1 LEKTT
6 TTMTNY
12 KILSLSTT
20 EGHVNFFFKCPR
32 MKVTSKIIEAR
43 KVGNGRKRVMMAPW
57 HHPQTPKNTPTNS
70 IAKQTRKIK

>member
-1 LEKTT
+1 
-6 TTMTNY
+6 
-12 KILSLSTT
+12 
-20 EGHVNFFFKCPR
+20 